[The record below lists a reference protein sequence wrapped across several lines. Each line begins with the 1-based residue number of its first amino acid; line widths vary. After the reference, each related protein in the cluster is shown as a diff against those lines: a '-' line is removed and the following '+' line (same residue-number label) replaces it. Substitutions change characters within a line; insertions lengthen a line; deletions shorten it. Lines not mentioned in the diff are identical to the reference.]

1 MVIIFFYPTTSALLS
16 VYIKVSPFSFFIMY
30 GSSST
35 PKPSPNDKIYVITN
49 IKSYVPL
56 VLDLDRLNYNSWK
69 KPFKT
74 HYIGYKVYGHLN
86 DTSQIEDDPKW
97 ETLDNIVKQWLYDT
111 LTQRVLQS
119 NLKPT
124 LQQQMYGR
132 PLKICFMRI
141 KR

>member
-16 VYIKVSPFSFFIMY
+16 VYIKVSPFSFFIMS

-56 VLDLDRLNYNSWK
+56 LLDLERLNYNSWK

-74 HYIGYKVYGHLN
+74 HYIGYKVYGNLN